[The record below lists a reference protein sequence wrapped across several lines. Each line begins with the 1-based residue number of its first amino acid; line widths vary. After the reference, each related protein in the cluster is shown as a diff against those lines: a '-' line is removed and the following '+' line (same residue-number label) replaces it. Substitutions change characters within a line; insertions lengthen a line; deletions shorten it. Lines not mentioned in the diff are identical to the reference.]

1 MAWNQPGNGNNNDR
15 DPWKNQGG
23 RDQGPPDLDE
33 AIKNL
38 LGKLGLGGNKG
49 KGGGSNKTGGG
60 FPARGFGV
68 IAIIAVA
75 IWFIAGFYTVKEAER
90 GVVLRFGQ
98 YHNLVES
105 GLHWRP
111 LFVDSVQTVDVS
123 NVQQFQSEGFMLTQD
138 ENVVHVELD
147 VQYRIVNP
155 RDYLYA
161 VENADN
167 SLAQATD
174 SALRYVVG
182 HTTMDEVL
190 TVGREAVRQNTL
202 ELLENIIAPYQLGIQ
217 VVDINLLPARP
228 PEAVK
233 DAFDDA
239 IAAQE
244 DEQRFIREAEAYA
257 REIEPLAR
265 GQVRRVLQE
274 AQAYREQVVLKAQGE
289 VARFNELLPQYKAA
303 PQVTRERLYIET
315 LENIYSNTAK
325 VMVDVEGSN
334 NMMYLP
340 LDKILEKQRAS
351 EQPARNE
358 ASSTNSRPTESVQ
371 PSSSTTTRSNN
382 SGIRTSDRFNDGR
395 G

>member
-33 AIKNL
+33 AVRNL
-38 LGKLGLGGNKG
+38 LGKLGFGGKG
-49 KGGGSNKTGGG
+49 KKSGDGKSGGG
-60 FPARGFGV
+60 FPSKGIGV
-68 IAIIAVA
+68 IAVILVAV
-75 IWFIAGFYTVKEAER
+75 WFIAGFYTVKEAER

-98 YHNLVES
+98 YHDLVES

-111 LFVDSVQTVDVS
+111 VFIDSVEAVNVS

-138 ENVVHVELD
+138 ENVVRVELD
-147 VQYRIVNP
+147 VQYRVVNP

-161 VENADN
+161 VENADR

-190 TVGREAVRQNTL
+190 TVGRESVRANTL
-202 ELLENIIAPYQLGIQ
+202 QLLETMVAPYQLGIQ
-217 VVDINLLPARP
+217 IVDINLLPARP

-239 IAAQE
+239 ISAQE

-257 REIEPLAR
+257 RQVEPLAR

-274 AQAYREQVVLKAQGE
+274 AQAYREQTILKAQGE
-289 VARFNELLPQYKAA
+289 VARFEQLLPQYRAA
-303 PQVTRERLYIET
+303 PGVTRERLYLET
-315 LENIYSNTAK
+315 LEGIYQNTSK

-334 NMMYLP
+334 NMLYLP
-340 LDKILEKQRAS
+340 LDKIMERQRNQSSAGGAS
-351 EQPARNE
+351 E
-358 ASSTNSRPTESVQ
+358 SMSKGSG
-371 PSSSTTTRSNN
+371 SSSGNNQTSSDSASGRS
-382 SGIRTSDRFNDGR
+382 SDRTSSGR

>member
-23 RDQGPPDLDE
+23 REQGPPDLDE
-33 AIKNL
+33 AVKNL
-38 LGKLGLGGNKG
+38 LAKLGFGGNKG
-49 KGGGSNKTGGG
+49 GAGRSSGSSSGGLPTKGLG
-60 FPARGFGV
+60 
-68 IAIIAVA
+68 IIAVLA
-75 IWFIAGFYTVKEAER
+75 LVVWFIAGFYTVKEAER

-98 YHNLVES
+98 YSDLVES

-111 LFVDSVQTVDVS
+111 VFIDSVETVDVS
-123 NVQQFQSEGFMLTQD
+123 NVRQFQSDGFMLTQD
-138 ENVVHVELD
+138 ENVVQVELD
-147 VQYRIVNP
+147 VQYRVVNP

-161 VENADN
+161 VENADD
-167 SLAQATD
+167 SLQQATD
-174 SALRYVVG
+174 SALRFVVG
-182 HTTMDEVL
+182 HSTMDEVL
-190 TVGREAVRQNTL
+190 TVGRENVRAQTL
-202 ELLENIIAPYQLGIQ
+202 ELLETIIAPYQLGIQ
-217 VVDINLLPARP
+217 VVDVNLLPARP

-265 GQVRRVLQE
+265 GQVRRLLQE
-274 AQAYREQVVLKAQGE
+274 AQAYREQTVLRAQGE

-303 PQVTRERLYIET
+303 PEVTRQRLYLET
-315 LENIYSNTAK
+315 LERIYAENAK
-325 VMVDVEGSN
+325 VFVDVEGSN

-340 LDKILEKQRAS
+340 LDKILEQQRNRPTQNRSNDS
-351 EQPARNE
+351 EAMM
-358 ASSTNSRPTESVQ
+358 NSRSQ
-371 PSSSTTTRSNN
+371 SNSSSNQSSSQQSS
-382 SGIRTSDRFNDGR
+382 SGRVSDRSGGR

>member
-33 AIKNL
+33 AIRNL

-49 KGGGSNKTGGG
+49 KGGGSSQSSGGL
-60 FPARGFGV
+60 PSRGLGV
-68 IAIIAVA
+68 IAILAVV

-98 YHNLVES
+98 FHNLVES

-111 LFVDSVQTVDVS
+111 LFIDTVDTVDVS
-123 NVQQFQSEGFMLTQD
+123 NVQQFQSKGFMLTQD

-147 VQYRIVNP
+147 VQYRIINP

-190 TVGREAVRQNTL
+190 TVGRESVRQNTL

-217 VVDINLLPARP
+217 VVDVNLLPARP

-257 REIEPLAR
+257 RQIEPLAR
-265 GQVRRVLQE
+265 GQVRRILQE
-274 AQAYREQVVLKAQGE
+274 AQAYREQTVLKTQGE

-303 PQVTRERLYIET
+303 PVVTRERLYIET
-315 LENIYSNTAK
+315 LEEIYSNTAK

-340 LDKILEKQRAS
+340 LDKIMERQRA
-351 EQPARNE
+351 EQAPVRNE
-358 ASSTNSRPTESVQ
+358 ATSTNSRPTQSQ
-371 PSSSTTTRSNN
+371 GSSPNSSSSSTTN
-382 SGIRTSDRFNDGR
+382 GVRTSDRFNDGR

>member
-33 AIKNL
+33 AVKNL
-38 LGKLGLGGNKG
+38 LGKLGLGGSGK
-49 KGGGSNKTGGG
+49 KGGGKSSGGG
-60 FPARGFGV
+60 FPTKGFG
-68 IAIIAVA
+68 IIAVLLV
-75 IWFIAGFYTVKEAER
+75 IVWFIAGFYTVKEAER
-90 GVVLRFGQ
+90 GVVLRFGNF
-98 YHNLVES
+98 HNLVES

-111 LFVDSVQTVDVS
+111 IFIDSVETVDVS
-123 NVQQFQSEGFMLTQD
+123 NVRQFQSEGFMLTQD

-147 VQYRIVNP
+147 VQYRVINP

-161 VENADN
+161 VENADR

-190 TVGREAVRQNTL
+190 TVGRENVRANTL
-202 ELLENIIAPYQLGIQ
+202 ELLENITAPYQLGIQ
-217 VVDINLLPARP
+217 IVDINLLPARP

-257 REIEPLAR
+257 REREPTAR
-265 GQVRRVLQE
+265 GQVRRILQE
-274 AQAYREQVVLKAQGE
+274 AQAYREEQILKAQGE
-289 VARFNELLPQYKAA
+289 VARFNELLPQYRAA
-303 PQVTRERLYIET
+303 PKVTRERLYLET
-315 LENIYSNTAK
+315 LEKIYSETAK
-325 VMVDVEGSN
+325 VMVDVEGGN

-340 LDKILEKQRAS
+340 LDKILEKQRRTIDSS
-351 EQPARNE
+351 EMNNGQGQ
-358 ASSTNSRPTESVQ
+358 SSNS
-371 PSSSTTTRSNN
+371 SSSTSGQN
-382 SGIRTSDRFNDGR
+382 SGQNSTTNSTGRTSDRYNGGR

>member
-340 LDKILEKQRAS
+340 LDKVLEKQRAS

>member
-15 DPWKNQGG
+15 DPWKQQGG

-33 AIKNL
+33 AVRNL
-38 LGKLGLGGNKG
+38 LGKLGLGGK
-49 KGGGSNKTGGG
+49 KGGSNQGRSSGGLSG
-60 FPARGFGV
+60 KGFGV
-68 IAIIAVA
+68 IAIIAALV
-75 IWFIAGFYTVKEAER
+75 WFLAGIYTVKEAER
-90 GVVLRFGQ
+90 GVILRFGQ

-111 LFVDSVQTVDVS
+111 VFIDSVQTVDVS
-123 NVQQFQSEGFMLTQD
+123 NVRQFQSEGFMLTQD

-147 VQYRIVNP
+147 VQYRIINP

-161 VENADN
+161 VENADR

-190 TVGREAVRQNTL
+190 TVGRESVRADTL
-202 ELLENIIAPYQLGIQ
+202 ELLDNIIAPYLLGIQ
-217 VVDINLLPARP
+217 IVDVNLLPARP

-257 REIEPLAR
+257 RQIEPLAR

-274 AQAYREQVVLKAQGE
+274 AQAYREQTVLKAQGE
-289 VARFNELLPQYKAA
+289 VARFKELLPQYKAA
-303 PQVTRERLYIET
+303 PVVTRERLYLET
-315 LENIYSNTAK
+315 LEAIYANTSK

-340 LDKILEKQRAS
+340 LDKILEQQQRSRS
-351 EQPARNE
+351 EAQSQARAPQQGINSTNPSSQNNTPA
-358 ASSTNSRPTESVQ
+358 STNSN
-371 PSSSTTTRSNN
+371 TTRS
-382 SGIRTSDRFNDGR
+382 SDRFNSGR

>member
-23 RDQGPPDLDE
+23 REQGPPDLDE
-33 AIKNL
+33 AVKNL
-38 LGKLGLGGNKG
+38 LAKLGFGGNKG
-49 KGGGSNKTGGG
+49 GAGRSSGSSSGGLPTKGLG
-60 FPARGFGV
+60 
-68 IAIIAVA
+68 IIAVLA
-75 IWFIAGFYTVKEAER
+75 LVVWFIAGFYTVKEAER

-98 YHNLVES
+98 YSDLVES

-111 LFVDSVQTVDVS
+111 VFIDSVETVDVS
-123 NVQQFQSEGFMLTQD
+123 NVRQFQSDGFMLTQD
-138 ENVVHVELD
+138 ENVVQVELD
-147 VQYRIVNP
+147 VQYRVVNP

-161 VENADN
+161 VEDADN
-167 SLAQATD
+167 SLQQATD
-174 SALRYVVG
+174 SALRFVVG
-182 HTTMDEVL
+182 HSTMDEVL
-190 TVGREAVRQNTL
+190 TVGRESVRAQTL
-202 ELLENIIAPYQLGIQ
+202 ELLETIIAPYQLGIQ
-217 VVDINLLPARP
+217 VVDVNLLPARP

-265 GQVRRVLQE
+265 GQVRRLLQE
-274 AQAYREQVVLKAQGE
+274 AQAYREQTVLRAQGE

-303 PQVTRERLYIET
+303 PEVTRQRLYLET
-315 LENIYSNTAK
+315 LERIYAENAK
-325 VMVDVEGSN
+325 VFVDVEGSN

-340 LDKILEKQRAS
+340 LDKILEQQRNRPTQSRSNDS
-351 EQPARNE
+351 EAMM
-358 ASSTNSRPTESVQ
+358 NSRSQ
-371 PSSSTTTRSNN
+371 SNSSSNQSSSQQSS
-382 SGIRTSDRFNDGR
+382 SGRVSDRSGGR